1 MAGWLDRFVG
11 PGATATELLWQF
23 GAAFAAAVAVPAY
36 ALAAGLNWS
45 VLQLAMSGL
54 IALDLVG
61 GVVTNATA
69 SGQRWYHRRGQGVKQ
84 HLSFAALHII
94 QLLLV
99 GWLFRSGD
107 WMFVGVFYVY
117 LLSAATVVSF
127 SPLYLQRPVAMA
139 FVVGAV
145 FLNEF
150 AFSPVPGMAWFVP
163 VFFAKLLI
171 SHLLKEAPYSDQHGS
186 GPVSAADQPTEGGDR
201 A

>member
-11 PGATATELLWQF
+11 PGATAAELLWQF

-45 VLQLAMSGL
+45 ILQLAVSGL

-69 SGQRWYHRRGQGVKQ
+69 TGQRWYHRRGQGAKQ
-84 HLSFAALHII
+84 HLAFVSIHII

-99 GWLFRSGD
+99 GWFFRSGD
-107 WMFVGVFYVY
+107 WIFVGVFYAYVI
-117 LLSAATVVSF
+117 SAATVVCLL
-127 SPLYLQRPVAMA
+127 PLYLQRPIAMM

-150 AFSPVPGMAWFVP
+150 AFPSVPGMTWFVP
-163 VFFAKLLI
+163 VFFVKLLI
-171 SHLLKEAPYSDQHGS
+171 SHLLKEAPYSNRHESHPLPRQR
-186 GPVSAADQPTEGGDR
+186 TR
-201 A
+201 R